1 MAANDWGTRMELLV
15 EQPGTFVGRK
25 SERIRV
31 SMKGETLDERPLYG
45 LEGVLIASN
54 GVSLSSDIVREC
66 AERGIPIHF
75 LSRSGA
81 PYARLIAPGLTGTV
95 RTRREQLL
103 ASGDGRGL
111 ALAKAFA
118 TGKLANQANLLR
130 YMAKNRR
137 EEADLFENVR
147 EAAFRI
153 QEIARRLELLE
164 GGTVDAL
171 REDLLSLEAR
181 AAREYWDA
189 CRQLLSEPS
198 WESRETRGATDLVNV
213 LLNYGYGCL
222 YGKVEQA
229 ALLAGLDPYAGFVHT
244 DRAGKPSLVLDLIE
258 EFRQPVVDR
267 TVFALL
273 RLGVVF
279 TLEEGRLDAASRRR
293 LAEKLEERLEGT
305 APHEGK
311 QHKLKT
317 ILQMQ
322 ARRIATFVRGEAPY
336 KPFISRW

>member
-1 MAANDWGTRMELLV
+1 MELLV
-15 EQPGTFVGRK
+15 DQPGAYVGRR
-25 SERIRV
+25 SERIRISV
-31 SMKGETLDERPLYG
+31 KGETLDERPLYG
-45 LEGVLIASN
+45 LEGVLIASG
-54 GVSLSSDIVREC
+54 GVSVSSDLVREC

-75 LSRSGA
+75 LSRSGT

-103 ASGDGRGL
+103 ASGDRRGVL
-111 ALAKAFA
+111 LAKAFA
-118 TGKLANQANLLR
+118 QGKLHNQANLLR
-130 YMAKNRR
+130 YLAKNRR
-137 EEADLFENVR
+137 AEANLYMDVR
-147 EAAFRI
+147 DAAFRI
-153 QEIARRLELLE
+153 QEIVRHVERLPEE
-164 GGTVDAL
+164 TVDAV

-189 CRQLLSEPS
+189 CRLTLAEPT
-198 WESRETRGATDLVNV
+198 WLSRETRGATDLVNV

-229 ALLAGLDPYAGFVHT
+229 VLLAGLDPYAGFVHT

-273 RLGVVF
+273 RWGVRF
-279 TLEEGRLDAASRRR
+279 TLEEGRLDLTSRRR
-293 LAEKLEERLEGT
+293 LAEKVEERLMGR

-311 QHKLKT
+311 QHTLKT
-317 ILQMQ
+317 IIQMQ
-322 ARRIATFVRGEAPY
+322 ARRVATFVRGEAQY
-336 KPFISRW
+336 RPFVAPW